1 MYSSLHFCQ
10 AGCHQTFFERRFQN
24 LIQNSPVIAAN
35 YRLRFLR
42 LVSINQPHA
51 PVIGVNPKRIIGVK
65 VGLRCKIASPP
76 LSRWFSR
83 PHKVKSARRS
93 QITNYF
99 LFSGWVGSLCPLP
112 RTTGGSSA
120 ALCSPHIHVA
130 SELLCFI
137 RRTQSACANAS
148 EGPRV
153 KSLHPYKGTSSLF
166 LLVIPSYMF
175 HTLTQYWANYRYAD
189 FATETD

>member
-1 MYSSLHFCQ
+1 MSSWLSSNLLW
-10 AGCHQTFFERRFQN
+10 EKVSN
-24 LIQNSPVIAAN
+24 LIQNSPVTAAN
-35 YRLRFLR
+35 YRLRFLQ

-51 PVIGVNPKRIIGVK
+51 PVIGVNPKRITGVK
-65 VGLRCKIASPP
+65 VGSRCKIASPP

-93 QITNYF
+93 QIINYF

-112 RTTGGSSA
+112 WEQLVAPMLPSALPTSMWPLNCYVSSGG
-120 ALCSPHIHVA
+120 L
-130 SELLCFI
+130 
-137 RRTQSACANAS
+137 SACANAS
-148 EGPRV
+148 EGPRF

-189 FATETD
+189 FATEAD